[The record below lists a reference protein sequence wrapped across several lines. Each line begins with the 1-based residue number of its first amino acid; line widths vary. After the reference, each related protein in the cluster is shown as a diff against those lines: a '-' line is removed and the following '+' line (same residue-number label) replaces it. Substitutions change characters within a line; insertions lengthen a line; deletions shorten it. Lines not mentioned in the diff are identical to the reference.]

1 MERHHRW
8 MLLACLL
15 CLVLAAT
22 LSGSAGYTGLV
33 GILFAVLMVGC
44 CVLPM
49 LLVLFG
55 KGREGGHSC
64 HGGPAK
70 EAGVTPSPR
79 NDDAAGS

>member
-1 MERHHRW
+1 

-33 GILFAVLMVGC
+33 GILFAGLMVGC

-49 LLVLFG
+49 LLMLFG
-55 KGREGGHSC
+55 RGREGGHSC
-64 HGGPAK
+64 HGGTAK
-70 EAGVTPSPR
+70 EGEGTPRPR
-79 NDDAAGS
+79 NNDTAAS